1 LILARHAE
9 SEYSSLGL
17 LNGDPNV
24 VVGLT
29 ARGREEART
38 LGEALDGMPPDLV
51 VITEF
56 ARTRETAELACPDAP
71 RLVVPELNDPRYGRF
86 EGGRLEDFR
95 AWASTHPSTAVP
107 GPGGESRLTIVERY
121 ARGFRTLLARPE
133 EAILVVCHSLPVSYA
148 LGAREGRAPGAR
160 MPLVE
165 YATPYPFTHEELD
178 AAATLLELWSAQPTW

>member
-1 LILARHAE
+1 MILARHAE

-29 ARGREEART
+29 ARGREEARK
-38 LGEALDGMPPDLV
+38 LGDALAGTPPDLV

-56 ARTRETAELACPDAP
+56 VRTRETAELACPDVP

-86 EGGRLEDFR
+86 EGARLEDFR
-95 AWASTHPSTAVP
+95 TWASTHPSTVVP
-107 GPGGESRLTIVERY
+107 GLGGESRLTIVERY

-133 EAILVVCHSLPVSYA
+133 AAILVVCHSLPVSYA

-165 YATPYPFTHEELD
+165 YATPYAFTSAELD
-178 AAATLLELWSAQPTW
+178 AAVTLLELWAAQPTW